1 VELHAKTA
9 RIEIGLSAIGDRR
22 GKMKLPA
29 MKMLKG
35 IVEDSSQGAS
45 IHRTKEADIG
55 SLLVARLKDLDA
67 ARGRLGCLDFEAWPV
82 RSEAE

>member
-9 RIEIGLSAIGDRR
+9 RIEIDLSAIGDRR

-29 MKMLKG
+29 MNTLKG
-35 IVEDSSQGAS
+35 IVEDSSQGAC

-55 SLLVARLKDLDA
+55 SLLVVRLWSFDA
-67 ARGRLGCLDFEAWPV
+67 AGSRLGCLDFEAWPV